1 MIAGRRPSCF
11 RFGGR
16 KRHSFR
22 RLRGEEPRH
31 RSGAAGDQNR
41 DEGSTLGFSKSQAR
55 KLLDLPSEETIA
67 GLRDR
72 AILSVGLQVGL
83 RRAEIAALAGVKFA
97 TDSAL
102 EGAGFE
108 PSVPLAKEGRGH

>member
-1 MIAGRRPSCF
+1 MGDVSGTHSDGYAAKNPVTVVERPAIKIAMKAR
-11 RFGGR
+11 
-16 KRHSFR
+16 
-22 RLRGEEPRH
+22 
-31 RSGAAGDQNR
+31 
-41 DEGSTLGFSKSQAR
+41 TLGFSKSQAR